1 MLTAIDGIIAELRK
15 IGVPVSI
22 AERIDAVQ
30 SLQHL
35 PLADRDL
42 VKSALRA
49 VLVKNHDHELAF
61 DTLFDLYFAPT
72 PEAAGDPRPAGEAD
86 AAASAGANGSGSG
99 SGPGSGS
106 GFGSGSGS
114 LGALDDA
121 GLIDL
126 LVLALSEGND
136 VLMRAIAGIFVD
148 RHGGFEPGR
157 PVAGTY
163 YVFRTLRAVDPDRL
177 LTRLAG
183 SGAGADAGPGAE
195 PGAEPG
201 AGSDDAGARESA
213 LARRLRLESSQAQ
226 VNRFRQ
232 AVEAQVRQRL
242 VADRGAD
249 AVARTLRRPLP
260 EDVDFLTS
268 SQDQIVAM
276 RAVLEAL
283 SRRLGGR
290 LAEKRRHRRRGA
302 LDFRRTVRASL
313 GTGGVPIDPRFR
325 KPNPSKPELFV
336 LADISGSVATFAAFT
351 LQLTFALRA
360 QFSRVRS
367 FVFVDGVDE
376 VTEILA
382 RAPDIIDATRQINA
396 AGSGVWLDGRS
407 DYGHALESFWQQW
420 GDQVGRRTTVIVL
433 GDARTNYHNPAAG
446 TLKAVRQRAGHVFW
460 LNPEPRA
467 AWNSGDSVIGRYQPF
482 CDAVRECRNIRQLR
496 AFVDELE

>member
-72 PEAAGDPRPAGEAD
+72 PGAPGDAGQAGDAD
-86 AAASAGANGSGSG
+86 AAASAGANSNGLN
-99 SGPGSGS
+99 GPGSGS
-106 GFGSGSGS
+106 GSLGSGSGSGS

-126 LVLALSEGND
+126 LVLALGEGND

-148 RHGGFEPGR
+148 RHAGLEPGR

-177 LTRLAG
+177 IARLAG
-183 SGAGADAGPGAE
+183 SGSGSGDAA
-195 PGAEPG
+195 AQQ
-201 AGSDDAGARESA
+201 SA
-213 LARRLRLESSQAQ
+213 LARRLQLESSQAQ

-268 SQDQIVAM
+268 SQEQIVAM
-276 RAVLEAL
+276 RAVLDAL
-283 SRRLGGR
+283 ARRLGGR
-290 LAEKRRHRRRGA
+290 LAEKRRHRRRGT

-313 GTGGVPIDPRFR
+313 GTGGVPIDPVFR

-336 LADISGSVATFAAFT
+336 LADISGSVSTFAAFT
-351 LQLTFALRA
+351 LQLTFALRS

-376 VTEILA
+376 VTEVLQ

-420 GDQVGRRTTVIVL
+420 GDQVRRRTTVIVL

-467 AWNSGDSVIGRYQPF
+467 AWNSGDSVIASYQPF
-482 CDAVRECRNIRQLR
+482 CDAVRECRNLRQLR
-496 AFVDELE
+496 AFVSELE

>member
-22 AERIDAVQ
+22 AERIDAVA
-30 SLQHL
+30 SLPHL

-72 PEAAGDPRPAGEAD
+72 PGTPGDAGTAGEAD
-86 AAASAGANGSGSG
+86 AAASAGTSGN
-99 SGPGSGS
+99 GPGSGS
-106 GFGSGSGS
+106 GTGSGFGSGPGS
-114 LGALDDA
+114 LGALEDA

-126 LVLALSEGND
+126 LVLALGEGND

-148 RHGGFEPGR
+148 RHAGLEPGR

-177 LTRLAG
+177 IARLASG
-183 SGAGADAGPGAE
+183 SGSGPE
-195 PGAEPG
+195 PGS
-201 AGSDDAGARESA
+201 GSGSGDA
-213 LARRLRLESSQAQ
+213 LARRLQLESSQAQ

-260 EDVDFLTS
+260 EDVDFLNS
-268 SQDQIVAM
+268 SQEQIIAM
-276 RAVLEAL
+276 RAVVDAL
-283 SRRLGGR
+283 SRKLGGR

-313 GTGGVPIDPRFR
+313 GTGGVPIDPVFR

-360 QFSRVRS
+360 QFSRVRG

-376 VTEILA
+376 VTDVLQ
-382 RAPDIIDATRQINA
+382 RAPDIIEATRQINA

-420 GDQVGRRTTVIVL
+420 GDQIRRRTTVIVL

-467 AWNSGDSVIGRYQPF
+467 AWNSGDSVIDSYQPF
-482 CDAVRECRNIRQLR
+482 CDAVRECRNLRQLR
-496 AFVDELE
+496 EFVSELE